1 MELTATNDKE
11 ASKLFGLFL
20 YHKGYVQWLAEGINP
35 VVVTVKSSTVYS
47 TYNIWRDK
55 EKMYAEATCYKH
67 VSTGY
72 FN

>member
-55 EKMYAEATCYKH
+55 VLRRKCMQKQH
-67 VSTGY
+67 VT
-72 FN
+72 NT